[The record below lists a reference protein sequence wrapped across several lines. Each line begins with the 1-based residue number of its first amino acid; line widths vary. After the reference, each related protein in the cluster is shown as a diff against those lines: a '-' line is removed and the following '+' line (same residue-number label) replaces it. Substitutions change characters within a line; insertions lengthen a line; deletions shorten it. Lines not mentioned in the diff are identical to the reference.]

1 MAEKKEYTPGIK
13 KIKSFFKDVF
23 AEKPGSPK
31 AKRRRA
37 KADVEKDLPR
47 GKPSKEAMEDYKPKG
62 SVLSKSSV
70 MSKGTEKVKSGPLE
84 ISDFGKEFKK
94 ARFQGL
100 DSFIFEGDGKR
111 YSTVTKDDLKK
122 SGSKSLRE
130 YLNERRGPQ
139 KSDQE

>member
-31 AKRRRA
+31 AMRRRA

-47 GKPSKEAMEDYKPKG
+47 GKPSPEAMEDYKPKG

-70 MSKGTEKVKSGPLE
+70 MSKGTEKSNSGPLE
-84 ISDFGKEFKK
+84 ISDFGKAFKK

-100 DSFIFEGDGKR
+100 DTFMFNDKS
-111 YSTVTKDDLKK
+111 YSTVTKEDL
-122 SGSKSLRE
+122 GSKSLRE

>member
-1 MAEKKEYTPGIK
+1 MAEKKEYKPGIK

-31 AKRRRA
+31 AKRRKAAA
-37 KADVEKDLPR
+37 KATADVEKGLPR
-47 GKPSKEAMEDYKPKG
+47 GTPAPSQMEDYTPPKA

-70 MSKGTEKVKSGPLE
+70 ESKGTEKSSSGPLE

-100 DSFIFEGDGKR
+100 DTFMFNDKK
-111 YSTVTKDDLKK
+111 YSTVTKEDL
-122 SGSKSLRE
+122 GSKSLRE

>member
-13 KIKSFFKDVF
+13 RIKSFFKDVF

-62 SVLSKSSV
+62 SVLSQSSI
-70 MSKGTEKVKSGPLE
+70 MSKGTDKSSSGPLE
-84 ISDFGKEFKK
+84 ISDFGKAFKK

-100 DSFIFEGDGKR
+100 DTFMFNDKQ
-111 YSTVTKDDLKK
+111 YSTVTKEDL
-122 SGSKSLRE
+122 GSKSLRE

>member
-1 MAEKKEYTPGIK
+1 MAEKKEYKPGIK
-13 KIKSFFKDVF
+13 RIKSFFKDVF

-37 KADVEKDLPR
+37 AAKATADVEKDLPR

-62 SVLSKSSV
+62 SVLSQSSV
-70 MSKGTEKVKSGPLE
+70 MSKGTDKSSSGPLE
-84 ISDFGKEFKK
+84 ISDFGKAFKK

-100 DSFIFEGDGKR
+100 DTFMFNDKQ
-111 YSTVTKDDLKK
+111 YSTVTKEDL
-122 SGSKSLRE
+122 GSKSLRE